1 MKTKFLNKLKYF
13 DYGLFIPFLI
23 LSLIGI
29 VMVYSASSINLSYL
43 TGKTMQYFIRQSV
56 YVIMGISLTVLFA
69 QTNLR
74 WWRRPRMLFFGW
86 IF

>member
-29 VMVYSASSINLSYL
+29 VMVYSASSINPVSYTHL
-43 TGKTMQYFIRQSV
+43 TLPTTSRV
-56 YVIMGISLTVLFA
+56 
-69 QTNLR
+69 
-74 WWRRPRMLFFGW
+74 
-86 IF
+86 